1 MDKLLSN
8 LINAFGVS
16 GNEENVRKI
25 IKEELKDIQ
34 CIINEDKLGNL
45 IIKLGEGHEKMMFC
59 AHMDSIGFIV
69 SFIEESGLIRVEKI
83 GDFSSSDV
91 IHNPIR
97 FENGTIGKLY
107 LSREQ
112 LFIDIGIKG
121 RDNVLKLIKEG
132 DTACLMG
139 SCLKVAEENIMSPN
153 LDNRIGCYILLRLI
167 KELKN
172 TNKELYFVFSTQNE
186 LGGRGARAAS
196 HTISPDYCVVVDLE
210 ESGDT
215 IEKKNNIKL
224 GKGPII
230 KVMDKTLIMHE
241 DIKKMLEESAQKLEL
256 KVQYIV
262 SNSKSDGG
270 TIHKEG
276 LGIKTGELSIPCR
289 YKHCSSEMIN
299 IRDIEDSIKLLKEL
313 A

>member
-16 GNEENVRKI
+16 SNEENVRKI

-45 IIKLGEGHEKMMFC
+45 IVKLGEGNEKMMFC

-69 SFIEESGLIRVEKI
+69 SFIEESGLIRAEKI

-91 IHNPIR
+91 IHNPVR

-107 LSREQ
+107 LSKEQ

-121 RDNVLKLIKEG
+121 RDNVLKLIREG

-139 SCLKVAEENIMSPN
+139 PCLKVAEENIMSPN

-172 TNKELYFVFSTQNE
+172 INKEVYFVFSTQNE
-186 LGGRGARAAS
+186 LGGRGARAAA

-224 GKGPII
+224 GKGPVI

-262 SNSKSDGG
+262 SSSKSDGG
-270 TIHKEG
+270 TIHKEVQ
-276 LGIKTGELSIPCR
+276 GIKTGELSIPCR
-289 YKHCSSEMIN
+289 YKHCSSEMVN
-299 IRDIEDSIKLLKEL
+299 TKDIEDSIKLLKEL